1 MITNNSDYT
10 LIAHHRL
17 YFEFNRIMPRLEAVS
32 YLDSTRI
39 YKY

>member
-1 MITNNSDYT
+1 MISNNSNYT

-17 YFEFNRIMPRLEAVS
+17 YIEFNRIMPRLEAAP
-32 YLDSTRI
+32 YLDSRV